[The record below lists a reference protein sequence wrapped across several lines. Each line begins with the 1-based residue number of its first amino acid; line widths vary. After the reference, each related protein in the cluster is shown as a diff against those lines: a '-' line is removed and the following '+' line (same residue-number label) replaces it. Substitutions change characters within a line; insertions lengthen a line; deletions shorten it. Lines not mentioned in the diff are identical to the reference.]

1 MAEPGGILFDKD
13 GVFVDFERTW
23 TPVLKAI
30 AAELAKGDAG
40 HAHQLLQ
47 VAGFDV
53 AADRFMP
60 GSVWAAGH
68 ADDLVA
74 AWLPMLAGDDEQQLF
89 EVMQAHCLKAVPHPV
104 LDHDRQRAVF
114 ETLKSAGFRLG
125 VATNDMAASASATVA
140 HFGLADVF
148 DLVLGYD
155 SVANPKPSG
164 DPVVEFAR
172 ASGLRPQQVMMVG
185 DNTHDMHCGLAG
197 GAGHLVGVLSG
208 NSTRAELDG
217 LAHHIIDDISHLPP
231 LAAQLFEHGMK
242 VEG

>member
-30 AAELAKGDAG
+30 AAELSQGDAA

-74 AWLPMLAGDDEQQLF
+74 
-89 EVMQAHCLKAVPHPV
+89 
-104 LDHDRQRAVF
+104 
-114 ETLKSAGFRLG
+114 G
-125 VATNDMAASASATVA
+125 VAA
-140 HFGLADVF
+140 
-148 DLVLGYD
+148 
-155 SVANPKPSG
+155 P
-164 DPVVEFAR
+164 
-172 ASGLRPQQVMMVG
+172 
-185 DNTHDMHCGLAG
+185 AG
-197 GAGHLVGVLSG
+197 
-208 NSTRAELDG
+208 R
-217 LAHHIIDDISHLPP
+217 
-231 LAAQLFEHGMK
+231 
-242 VEG
+242 